1 MTEPADRIDR
11 SRLPE
16 PGRGRPFVFP
26 AIEKSQLPNGLR
38 VWTVR
43 HVSVPVVTC
52 ILLVRR
58 GSASDPPGKE
68 GLAAI
73 SVDMLDEGSG
83 GRSAIEMHEALARI
97 GAQFDSDIGSDGAA
111 LTVTLL
117 SRFVERGLT
126 IVADM
131 AARPRLADE
140 DFTRVRQLRLHR
152 LMQLRDVPAAVAD
165 RTFVKLLF
173 GEHPYGHTPI
183 GSETS
188 LARMTVDDVQA
199 FHAQALTPSVAT
211 LIAVGDCEHA
221 EIHRI
226 AGAAFAGWN
235 GGAGAPVVPDG
246 SLPEPSRLNVVP
258 RAGAPQSELRIGHV
272 AAARNTPDYHA
283 LVAANMVLGGQFVSR
298 INLNLREGKGLTYG
312 ARTAFDFRRMP
323 GPFTLQV
330 SVQTAG
336 TVRAIAE
343 SIDEIAAIRGD
354 RPISDA
360 ELVLGVA
367 ALTRG
372 YARNFE
378 TAEQIARAAMQI
390 ALYDLPDD
398 YFAQYVPRVE
408 AVTAADA
415 TAAAARHLDAARLVT
430 LAVGDLDA
438 IGPDLPRLNLGDAVV
453 LSAEAF

>member
-1 MTEPADRIDR
+1 MTAPADRIDR

-38 VWTVR
+38 VWTAR
-43 HVSVPVVTC
+43 HASVPVVTC

-97 GAQFDSDIGSDGAA
+97 GAHFDSDIGSDGAA

-117 SRFVERGLT
+117 RRFVERGLT

-152 LMQLRDVPAAVAD
+152 LTQLRDVPAAVAD

-183 GSETS
+183 GGETS

-226 AGAAFAGWN
+226 AGEAFAGCP
-235 GGAGAPVVPDG
+235 AH
-246 SLPEPSRLNVVP
+246 SRC
-258 RAGAPQSELRIGHV
+258 R
-272 AAARNTPDYHA
+272 
-283 LVAANMVLGGQFVSR
+283 
-298 INLNLREGKGLTYG
+298 
-312 ARTAFDFRRMP
+312 
-323 GPFTLQV
+323 
-330 SVQTAG
+330 
-336 TVRAIAE
+336 
-343 SIDEIAAIRGD
+343 
-354 RPISDA
+354 
-360 ELVLGVA
+360 
-367 ALTRG
+367 
-372 YARNFE
+372 
-378 TAEQIARAAMQI
+378 
-390 ALYDLPDD
+390 
-398 YFAQYVPRVE
+398 
-408 AVTAADA
+408 
-415 TAAAARHLDAARLVT
+415 
-430 LAVGDLDA
+430 
-438 IGPDLPRLNLGDAVV
+438 
-453 LSAEAF
+453 